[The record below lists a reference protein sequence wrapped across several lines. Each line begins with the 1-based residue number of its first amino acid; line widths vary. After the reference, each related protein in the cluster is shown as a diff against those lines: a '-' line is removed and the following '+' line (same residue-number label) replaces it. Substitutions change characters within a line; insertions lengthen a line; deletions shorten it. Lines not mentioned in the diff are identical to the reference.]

1 MKFVFEVDT
10 IEQANAVI
18 AALGGVPAPAKSGRG
33 KKGDEAAP
41 AATGTPAPAP
51 VVNPVP
57 PDSQATASASGK
69 TIEDVKKVVVDA
81 ASKLTVPVVVEILKA
96 TAGVQK
102 AGQVPADKFD
112 AVIAAITAKVTETEA
127 ASLV

>member
-10 IEQANAVI
+10 VEQAAAVI
-18 AALGGVPAPAKSGRG
+18 EALGGVPAKGKG
-33 KKGDEAAP
+33 KKADAAVATTSP
-41 AATGTPAPAP
+41 ATAPTTP
-51 VVNPVP
+51 VVVAPTP
-57 PDSQATASASGK
+57 PDSQAVVSASGK

-81 ASKLTVPVVVEILKA
+81 ASKITVPVVVEILKA

-102 AGQVPADKFD
+102 AGQVTPDKFD

>member
-10 IEQANAVI
+10 IEQAQAVI
-18 AALGGVPAPAKSGRG
+18 AAIGGAPAPAKGGKG
-33 KKGDEAAP
+33 KKADDAPASAP
-41 AATGTPAPAP
+41 AAPVVVAP
-51 VVNPVP
+51 VPL
-57 PDSQATASASGK
+57 DSQATTSASGK

-112 AVIAAITAKVTETEA
+112 AVIAAINAKVTETEA